1 MVPGD
6 YNGARILIVDDEE
19 SNVLLLERML
29 GRAGYTHLTSTRDS
43 RLALQ
48 LVEETCPDLI
58 LLDLM
63 MPNLDGYGVMAQ
75 ISEHLSP
82 EVYLPILVLTADV
95 TPQALQRALSGGAR
109 DFLTKP
115 FDQTELLLRVR
126 NLLETRF
133 LYLGLQ
139 QQLQR
144 LEELNDEAR
153 SAILFR
159 DESLSSISHDMGQ
172 PLAAVRLTVEMLQ
185 ELIRD
190 TDVPDKQELAEDL
203 ERIVLASSQM
213 AGMIGEMSD
222 TARLQMGRELVLQR
236 RRFDLVALANNQVL
250 AARPAVGRHRLYVD
264 THVPELFGEWDQV
277 RLTRV
282 LSNLLS
288 NAIKFSPS
296 GGDVIV
302 TIDAEPDRAVVS
314 VSDHGL
320 GIPEADLPHVFDSF
334 YRASNVLNSVTGTG
348 VGLASARQ
356 IVEQHGGSIDVE
368 SIEGRGTT
376 VKLSLPLT

>member
-1 MVPGD
+1 
-6 YNGARILIVDDEE
+6 
-19 SNVLLLERML
+19 
-29 GRAGYTHLTSTRDS
+29 
-43 RLALQ
+43 
-48 LVEETCPDLI
+48 
-58 LLDLM
+58 
-63 MPNLDGYGVMAQ
+63 
-75 ISEHLSP
+75 
-82 EVYLPILVLTADV
+82 
-95 TPQALQRALSGGAR
+95 
-109 DFLTKP
+109 
-115 FDQTELLLRVR
+115 
-126 NLLETRF
+126 
-133 LYLGLQ
+133 
-139 QQLQR
+139 
-144 LEELNDEAR
+144 
-153 SAILFR
+153 
-159 DESLSSISHDMGQ
+159 
-172 PLAAVRLTVEMLQ
+172 
-185 ELIRD
+185 
-190 TDVPDKQELAEDL
+190 
-203 ERIVLASSQM
+203 
-213 AGMIGEMSD
+213 MIGEMSD

>member
-75 ISEHLSP
+75 ISEHFSP
-82 EVYLPILVLTADV
+82 EAYLPILVLTADV